1 MTTPSIARALTV
13 LLVVACA
20 PRTGHADAAKARAAN
35 TRGYALHKQKN
46 YRAAAAEYRTAI
58 AEDPAY
64 VLAHYNLAC
73 AASQLQDADTA
84 VAELAWVF
92 DRATWDPAAK
102 SAIGKAIKDRD
113 LAWLFDHDE
122 DARRYA
128 NPANIEVVDVVT
140 PPCCFIRG
148 KASSDPAVARA
159 LAAASGRHDAACSAA
174 AVSAPVDTTAAGKG
188 VVAASLRDGV
198 AVLDAGGQVLARSEP
213 LGCAGPADRLE
224 VLNHG
229 EAIPQP
235 YDRLVTPLREIYYVV
250 VAYRSGDRQS
260 VAIYALRNK
269 QLSRVFDAVT
279 RSAAGTG
286 RVELTPLG
294 SVVYVAPGETR
305 PRVFRWDAASSR
317 LAQAADEVRDR
328 GSR

>member
-113 LAWLFDHDE
+113 LAWLFDHDD

-174 AVSAPVDTTAAGKG
+174 AVLRRCCDRMRDTRDSSQPRSIRHCFAGVGHACDCDKG
-188 VVAASLRDGV
+188 VTFDATRRALRLSPQVAGMRRQNLVRKLNKRPPRQCRTTRTS
-198 AVLDAGGQVLARSEP
+198 QH
-213 LGCAGPADRLE
+213 E
-224 VLNHG
+224 VL
-229 EAIPQP
+229 
-235 YDRLVTPLREIYYVV
+235 REH
-250 VAYRSGDRQS
+250 
-260 VAIYALRNK
+260 RN
-269 QLSRVFDAVT
+269 
-279 RSAAGTG
+279 
-286 RVELTPLG
+286 P
-294 SVVYVAPGETR
+294 P
-305 PRVFRWDAASSR
+305 
-317 LAQAADEVRDR
+317 AQEP
-328 GSR
+328 SP